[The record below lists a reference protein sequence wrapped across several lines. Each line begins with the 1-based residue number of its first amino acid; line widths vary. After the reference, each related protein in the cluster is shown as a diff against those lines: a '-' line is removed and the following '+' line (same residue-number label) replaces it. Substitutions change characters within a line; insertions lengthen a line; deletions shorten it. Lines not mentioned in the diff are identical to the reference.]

1 MLNCSVEVSES
12 QDLPCEILHV
22 PVMVKE
28 VLRSLQP
35 CPGQVF
41 IDMTFGAGGHSRKL
55 LQSTPNIKLFVLD
68 RDPFAHSLAYK
79 LANEFPGQ
87 VTPLLGKFSE
97 LPQLLSAQGV
107 RQNSIDGIMFDFG
120 CSSMQFDI
128 AERGFSISRDGP
140 LDMRMD
146 GNRFPNAPTAA
157 DILAHADE
165 DDIARILRIYG
176 EEKQSKKIAR
186 AIIEARYLFK
196 RLETTH
202 ELKELVA
209 SVCETDQRTDKLQRP
224 THSATKTFQA
234 LRIFVNNEVNELNYG
249 MLVSLAY
256 LKTEGK
262 LVTLTFHSLEDRIVK
277 RHLSGNIIDNAI
289 NPLPLRYMSQALWH
303 DREAV
308 DKLLESNW
316 ESIYKHVLIPT
327 MEEVDRNPR
336 SRSAKL
342 RAAIRVKSVST
353 CGLFV
358 GGEDAPSIGFTPYR
372 HHLKATATCVS
383 CLHHRPRRRHAFAT
397 PHVAISVLGIGTVD
411 VYSMETSPVSTE
423 RCWPEHLFLG
433 LRYFQRQGL
442 AVEHKERGQRHRHP
456 EYSAVRASVFFCS
469 SVFRVEGLRFSRRA
483 LYERNTAYYPPREQ
497 LDVCS
502 RRYRELDR
510 SLRGILDSD
519 ERLPASTADP
529 RLPVPPDSTLVTH
542 STTKHSSQYWVVRRE
557 LERLLLGLCPQDLF
571 VELLGQHG
579 ERSVCDEVSLSEVP
593 LVIDVNISV

>member
-1 MLNCSVEVSES
+1 MVDLGEYIRERVKLGFSAGVVTKANDAECERIHASLKRLADNHHSQLYKRVLSSSSSGLSVSECHSILTTEFLKKLEEEDKKVSGS
-12 QDLPCEILHV
+12 QNLPYDILHV

-55 LQSTPNIKLFVLD
+55 LQSTPDIKLFVLD

-97 LPQLLSAQGV
+97 LPQLLSSQGV

-128 AERGFSISRDGP
+128 AERGFSISKDGP

-196 RLETTH
+196 RLETTQ

-234 LRIFVNNEVNELNYG
+234 LRIFVNNEVNEMNYG

-256 LKTEGK
+256 LKTKGK

-289 NPLPLRYMSQALWH
+289 NPLPLRYTSQALWH

-308 DKLLESNW
+308 DNLLESDW
-316 ESIYKHVLIPT
+316 EPIYKHVLIPT

-342 RAAIRVKSVST
+342 RAAIRVKSLVS
-353 CGLFV
+353 LKRKAV
-358 GGEDAPSIGFTPYR
+358 QFTINYKKLARGYTSSLP
-372 HHLKATATCVS
+372 L
-383 CLHHRPRRRHAFAT
+383 PRRSGSEPAFA
-397 PHVAISVLGIGTVD
+397 
-411 VYSMETSPVSTE
+411 STE
-423 RCWPEHLFLG
+423 IRTSISPSS
-433 LRYFQRQGL
+433 
-442 AVEHKERGQRHRHP
+442 AVELNTT
-456 EYSAVRASVFFCS
+456 SALANYAT
-469 SVFRVEGLRFSRRA
+469 EA
-483 LYERNTAYYPPREQ
+483 
-497 LDVCS
+497 
-502 RRYRELDR
+502 DR
-510 SLRGILDSD
+510 
-519 ERLPASTADP
+519 
-529 RLPVPPDSTLVTH
+529 
-542 STTKHSSQYWVVRRE
+542 
-557 LERLLLGLCPQDLF
+557 
-571 VELLGQHG
+571 
-579 ERSVCDEVSLSEVP
+579 
-593 LVIDVNISV
+593 

>member
-1 MLNCSVEVSES
+1 MCKNKFKIDISGHVDYICKVGLFWFACDGRDLGEYIRERVKLGFSAGVVTKANDAECERIHASLKRLADNHHSQLYKRVLSSSASGLSVKVSES
-12 QDLPCEILHV
+12 QDLPYEILHV

-128 AERGFSISRDGP
+128 AERGFSISKDGP

-342 RAAIRVKSVST
+342 RAAIRVKKGMVRKAGLPGREST
-353 CGLFV
+353 
-358 GGEDAPSIGFTPYR
+358 
-372 HHLKATATCVS
+372 
-383 CLHHRPRRRHAFAT
+383 
-397 PHVAISVLGIGTVD
+397 VA
-411 VYSMETSPVSTE
+411 
-423 RCWPEHLFLG
+423 
-433 LRYFQRQGL
+433 L
-442 AVEHKERGQRHRHP
+442 AVP
-456 EYSAVRASVFFCS
+456 
-469 SVFRVEGLRFSRRA
+469 A
-483 LYERNTAYYPPREQ
+483 LA
-497 LDVCS
+497 
-502 RRYRELDR
+502 
-510 SLRGILDSD
+510 
-519 ERLPASTADP
+519 
-529 RLPVPPDSTLVTH
+529 
-542 STTKHSSQYWVVRRE
+542 
-557 LERLLLGLCPQDLF
+557 
-571 VELLGQHG
+571 
-579 ERSVCDEVSLSEVP
+579 
-593 LVIDVNISV
+593 

>member
-1 MLNCSVEVSES
+1 
-12 QDLPCEILHV
+12 
-22 PVMVKE
+22 MVKE

-55 LQSTPNIKLFVLD
+55 LESTPNIKLFVLD

-79 LANEFPGQ
+79 LADEFPGQ

-97 LPQLLSAQGV
+97 LPQLLSSQDV

-128 AERGFSISRDGP
+128 AERGFSISKDGP

-157 DILAHADE
+157 DILAQADE

-249 MLVSLAY
+249 MLVSRAY

-289 NPLPLRYMSQALWH
+289 NPLPLRYTSQALWH

-308 DKLLESNW
+308 DNLLESDW
-316 ESIYKHVLIPT
+316 EPIYKHVLIPT

-342 RAAIRVKSVST
+342 RAAIRVK
-353 CGLFV
+353 C
-358 GGEDAPSIGFTPYR
+358 PSIGLTPYR
-372 HHLKATATCVS
+372 HHLKVTATCEPYR
-383 CLHHRPRRRHAFAT
+383 HHRPHTPRRTLAIAT
-397 PHVAISVLGIGTVD
+397 GLGN
-411 VYSMETSPVSTE
+411 
-423 RCWPEHLFLG
+423 R
-433 LRYFQRQGL
+433 
-442 AVEHKERGQRHRHP
+442 
-456 EYSAVRASVFFCS
+456 
-469 SVFRVEGLRFSRRA
+469 
-483 LYERNTAYYPPREQ
+483 
-497 LDVCS
+497 
-502 RRYRELDR
+502 DR
-510 SLRGILDSD
+510 
-519 ERLPASTADP
+519 
-529 RLPVPPDSTLVTH
+529 
-542 STTKHSSQYWVVRRE
+542 
-557 LERLLLGLCPQDLF
+557 
-571 VELLGQHG
+571 
-579 ERSVCDEVSLSEVP
+579 
-593 LVIDVNISV
+593 